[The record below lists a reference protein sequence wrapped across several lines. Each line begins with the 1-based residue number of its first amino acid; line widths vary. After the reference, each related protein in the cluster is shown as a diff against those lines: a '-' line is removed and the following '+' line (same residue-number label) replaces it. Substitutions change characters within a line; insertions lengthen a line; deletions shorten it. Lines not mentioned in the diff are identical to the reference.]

1 MSGASDAIIG
11 RIEEI
16 LPDGRALRQRIV
28 ASPPYGVTCE
38 RMSTNGNPAPIVDL
52 AANRSAIVARHHSQG
67 IPRYAL
73 DVIIG
78 DQSVADLP
86 TDEILARIIAR
97 YDAASRADRHDE
109 CTPAGGREDMKEDV

>member
-1 MSGASDAIIG
+1 MSAGQDKVIGMIIET
-11 RIEEI
+11 I
-16 LPDGRALRQRIV
+16 PDGRVLRQRII

-38 RMSTNGNPAPIVDL
+38 RMSTNGSARPIVDL
-52 AANRSAIVARHHSQG
+52 AANRSTIVARHRSQG
-67 IPRYAL
+67 LSRYSL
-73 DVIIG
+73 DVVIG